1 MGSRSYKLETSG
13 GVMVDGGWWM
23 VVMEGRVVTGDGRSS
38 SSKWS
43 TIDERQGACYYC
55 TDSKYGVE

>member
-1 MGSRSYKLETSG
+1 
-13 GVMVDGGWWM
+13 
-23 VVMEGRVVTGDGRSS
+23 VTGDGRSS

-43 TIDERQGACYYC
+43 TMDERQGDYYSC